1 MPLTSGARLGPYV
14 ILSPLGAGGM
24 GEVYRARDQRLE
36 RDVAIKVL
44 PEHLAQDPEALTRFE
59 REAKAVAA
67 LSHPNILAIH
77 DFGNEQGL
85 SFAVMELLEGE
96 TLRGRLTQSPLP
108 WRKAVEVGVA
118 VADGLSAAHSKGII
132 HRDLKPEN
140 IFLTN
145 DGRVK
150 ILDFGLALVADPIP
164 SGDQETTALEPARRG
179 SVTQPGTVLGTF
191 GYMSPEQVRGEQ
203 AIPAS
208 DIFSLGCVLYETVSG
223 RKAFARTTAAES
235 VAAVLK
241 EDPPELGSAGNR
253 GALPPEIERVIFHC
267 LEKKAADRFQSARDV
282 AFALKNIG
290 SASVVSQP
298 VPQPVAAPAA
308 PLQAQLKPRPRRLVW
323 IGAAASILV
332 LAGALVFLWMGRNRP
347 IDTLAVLPFV
357 NASNDPNAE
366 YLSDGITEGIINNLS
381 QLPNLGVMSRSSVF
395 RYKGKD
401 VDAQAVGRDLNVR
414 AVLAGRVARRG
425 EELSIS
431 TELIDAR
438 TNRQMWGEQYNRRT
452 SDLMALQEQ
461 ISREISD
468 RLRLRLTGEDKKKM
482 ARRPTENAEAYQIYL
497 QGRYQWN
504 KRTLDGMQQSIDL
517 FQQAI
522 SKDERYALAYAG
534 LADAYALLADYNV
547 LPAREV
553 MPRAK
558 TAAMKAIEIDD
569 SLAEAHASLGW
580 VKLTHDWAWPDA
592 EREFKRSIEL
602 NANYPTAHQW
612 YGEYLM
618 VMGRFDDA
626 LAETKKAV
634 EIDPLSLV
642 ANTGVCSTLYYAG
655 RYDQAVERCRKA
667 IGMDG
672 NFGPAHLFLGRA
684 FKQKAS
690 YAEAIAELQRALD
703 LSEGN
708 TNELAA
714 LGHGYA
720 LAGRRAE
727 AMKILD
733 DLQERSKQTY
743 VQPLWIAGIHIGLG
757 QKDQA
762 FEGLQKAYQDRSGW
776 LVYLRVDPMFNP
788 IRSDPRF
795 SDLLQRVGLP
805 SN

>member
-1 MPLTSGARLGPYV
+1 
-14 ILSPLGAGGM
+14 M

-44 PEHLAQDPEALTRFE
+44 PDHLAQDAEALTRFE

-77 DFGNEQGL
+77 DFGKEQGI

-96 TLRGRLTQSPLP
+96 TLRSRLARSPLP
-108 WRKAVEVGVA
+108 WRKTVEVGVA

-140 IFLTN
+140 IFLTD

-150 ILDFGLALVADPIP
+150 ILDFGLALVADPLS
-164 SGDQETTALEPARRG
+164 SGDQTTTALGPARKA
-179 SVTQPGTVLGTF
+179 SATQPGTVLGTF

-203 AIPAS
+203 AVPAS
-208 DIFSLGCVLYETVSG
+208 DVFSLGCVLYETVSG
-223 RKAFARTTAAES
+223 RKAFGRATAAES

-241 EDPPELGSAGNR
+241 EDPPELGSAGDR
-253 GALPPEIERVIFHC
+253 GVLPPEIERVILHC
-267 LEKKAADRFQSARDV
+267 LEKRPADRFQSARDV

-290 SASVVSQP
+290 SISALSQP
-298 VPQPVAAPAA
+298 PAQPLVEATPQPRVEP
-308 PLQAQLKPRPRRLVW
+308 KPHARRLVW
-323 IGAAASILV
+323 IAGAASVLI
-332 LAGALVFLWMGRNRP
+332 LAGALVFLWLGRNRP
-347 IDTLAVLPFV
+347 IDTLAVLPFI
-357 NASNDPNAE
+357 NAGSDPNAE

-395 RYKGKD
+395 RYKGKEID
-401 VDAQAVGRDLNVR
+401 PQAVGRDLNVR
-414 AVLAGRVARRG
+414 AVLAGRVVRRG

-431 TELIDAR
+431 TELIDTR
-438 TNRQMWGEQYNRRT
+438 TNRQIWGEQYNRRT

-558 TAAMKAIEIDD
+558 TAAEKAIELDD
-569 SLAEAHASLGW
+569 SLPEAHASLGW

-612 YGEYLM
+612 LGEYLT

-626 LAETKKAV
+626 LAEMKRAV
-634 EIDPLSLV
+634 AIDPLSLV
-642 ANTGVCSTLYYAG
+642 ANTSVCSTLYYAG
-655 RYDQAVERCRKA
+655 RYDQAIEQCRKTIA
-667 IGMDG
+667 MDG
-672 NFGPAHLFLGRA
+672 NFGQAHLFLGRA

-690 YAEAIAELQRALD
+690 YAEAMAELQRALD

-720 LAGRRAE
+720 LAGRRSE
-727 AMKILD
+727 AIKILD

-743 VQPLWIAGIHIGLG
+743 VQPMWMAGIHIGLG

-762 FEGLQKAYQDRSGW
+762 FEWLQKAYQDRSGW
-776 LVYLRVDPMFNP
+776 LVYLKVDPMFNP

-795 SDLLQRVGLP
+795 SDLVQRVGVLA
-805 SN
+805 N